1 MDSLCRIFFLFA
13 SKFTSKNARI
23 YIMNDFDK
31 TFEKNY
37 KMLNGEQRSAVDTID
52 GPVLVIAG
60 PGTGKTQLLSTRIA
74 NILRQTDTSA
84 ENILAM
90 TFTDAGAQNM
100 RERLSTLIG
109 AESYKVGIFTYH
121 GFANE
126 IIQNYREF
134 FLDKNL
140 ENQADDLKKLEIL
153 ESVKEKLPT
162 NSGLKY
168 VELKNFAKVISE
180 MKRALITS
188 AELKY
193 IAQANIAEQ
202 DSFHQKIKGLRV
214 SGSSFAKV
222 EPFYRAVRE
231 ALKSSISNQLD
242 GAKFKSN
249 LYFYLEKLNEAFLD
263 SEETGKSNSL
273 TSWRNKFLKEKDGD
287 DNFQVTDV
295 YKNKK
300 LLEFADFYENFNT
313 EMKAQGLYDFD
324 DMILEVIDTVEKND
338 DLRFTLQEKYQ
349 YILLDEYQDTNDAQA
364 KMIEL
369 LTDNPVFEG
378 KPNVLAVGDDD
389 QAIMAFQ
396 GASKSNMIDFYNRF
410 GENTKVINLTKNYR
424 SHGDILSSSK
434 KVADTISGRL
444 TKNLPIAIEK
454 DISAE
459 KDFSGEEIKIERIN
473 FASQI
478 AEFSW
483 AAEEISELIKN
494 GIPAN
499 EIAVIAPKHKILQA
513 LSPYLKNRNV
523 PIKYDKRENILEDK
537 IISQLIKISK
547 LVLAI
552 RDKDETQMA
561 ELFPEVLSFDFW
573 KIPTVEAWKMSWL
586 AKDKRE
592 FWIEAI
598 LESDCLAIQRLGEIL
613 VALAELSYNNSF
625 EEMFDYILGSRAIF
639 DSKDNDDQEI
649 LKSPIRDYLSDKSDE
664 EFFDIISNLT
674 VLRDHLREFSKEQN
688 NDLSVLIKFADAY
701 NKADLKIVNTN
712 PHSSSENAVQLMTPF
727 VAKGL
732 EFDHVFLLS
741 LNQEVW
747 NRSSGGSKTISM
759 PINLKFTNIQDEGE
773 DTRKRLLFVAMTRA
787 KTHLYLTNYTS
798 DFSGKNTKSLA
809 FLDEREEDK
818 ILKSKILPERWQNI
832 SHDKKDALEISDLEL
847 DWHEFYAAKNESMRN
862 LLRPRI
868 QNFKMSPTNLNSFID
883 IEYGGPQA
891 FYENNILCFP
901 EAYGASATL
910 GTLVH
915 DGFNYIQDKIN
926 ANEIPSFDIL
936 RNRFIERIS
945 KYPISEKD
953 RTDITERFDRIFS
966 DFFDNRLNK
975 FKAGNIAEKNFSN
988 SGVVI
993 GDALLTGKIDL
1004 IRIDREDK
1012 KIVVVDY
1019 KTGSI
1024 PLKNGKIDKSNS
1036 KIHKYE
1042 QQLYFYKILIENTPE
1057 FAGYQ
1062 IEKGIIEFIEPSN
1075 KTGETYNYEVCFDPE
1090 KENDLKLLIQAVWS
1104 RIKNFNFEFETDKYP
1119 KNLKGIK
1126 RFEADL
1132 IEEFENR

>member
-1 MDSLCRIFFLFA
+1 M
-13 SKFTSKNARI
+13 
-23 YIMNDFDK
+23 
-31 TFEKNY
+31 
-37 KMLNGEQRSAVDTID
+37 
-52 GPVLVIAG
+52 
-60 PGTGKTQLLSTRIA
+60 
-74 NILRQTDTSA
+74 RQTDTSA
-84 ENILAM
+84 GNILAM
-90 TFTDAGAQNM
+90 TFTEAGAQNM

-140 ENQADDLKKLEIL
+140 ENQADDLKKIEIL
-153 ESVKEKLPT
+153 EAIRENLPP
-162 NSGLKY
+162 NSGIKY

-180 MKRALITS
+180 MKRALIAP
-188 AELKY
+188 AELKH
-193 IAQANIAEQ
+193 IVRVNIAEQ
-202 DSFHQKIKGLRV
+202 DAFHEKIKGLRV
-214 SGSSFAKV
+214 SGSGFVKV
-222 EPFYRAVRE
+222 EPFYSAVRE
-231 ALKSSISNQLD
+231 ALKSSISDRLN
-242 GAKFKSN
+242 GTKFKSN
-249 LYFYLEKLNEAFLD
+249 LYFYLEKLNEAFLEG
-263 SEETGKSNSL
+263 EETGKSNSL
-273 TSWRNKFLKEKDGD
+273 TAWKGKFLKEKDRN
-287 DNFQVTDV
+287 DNFQITDV

-410 GENTKVINLTKNYR
+410 GSNTKVINLTKNYR

-434 KVADTISGRL
+434 NVANTISGRL

-483 AAEEISELIKN
+483 VAEEISKLIKN
-494 GIPAN
+494 GVSAS

-513 LSPYLKNRNV
+513 FSPYLKNRNV

-573 KIPTVEAWKMSWL
+573 KIPTVEAWKMSWS

-598 LESDCLAIQRLGEIL
+598 LESDCLTIQRLGEIL

-639 DSKDNDDQEI
+639 DAKDNDDQEI

-664 EFFDIISNLT
+664 ELFDAILNLT

-732 EFDHVFLLS
+732 EFNHVFLLS

-818 ILKSKILPERWQNI
+818 ILKSKILPEKWQNI

-847 DWHEFYAAKNESMRN
+847 NWHDFYAVKNESMRE

-883 IEYGGPQA
+883 IEYSGPQA

-936 RNRFIERIS
+936 RNRFIDRIS

-953 RTDITERFDRIFS
+953 RTDITERFDS
-966 DFFDNRLNK
+966 
-975 FKAGNIAEKNFSN
+975 NIAEKNFSN

-1004 IRIDREDK
+1004 IRINREDK

-1036 KIHKYE
+1036 KIYKYE

-1075 KTGETYNYEVCFDPE
+1075 KTGETYNYEVYFDPE
-1090 KENDLKLLIQAVWS
+1090 KENNLKLLIQAVWQ

-1119 KNLKGIK
+1119 KSLKGIK
-1126 RFEADL
+1126 QFEADL
-1132 IEEFENR
+1132 IDEFENR

>member
-1 MDSLCRIFFLFA
+1 
-13 SKFTSKNARI
+13 
-23 YIMNDFDK
+23 MNDFDK

-74 NILRQTDTSA
+74 NILRQTDASA

-90 TFTDAGAQNM
+90 TFTDAGARNM

-180 MKRALITS
+180 MKRALITP
-188 AELKY
+188 AELKH
-193 IAQANIAEQ
+193 IAQVNIAEQ

-214 SGSSFAKV
+214 SGSSFTKV
-222 EPFYRAVRE
+222 EPFYSAVRR
-231 ALKSSISNQLD
+231 ALESSISNQLI
-242 GAKFKSN
+242 GTKFKSN
-249 LYFYLEKLNEAFLD
+249 LVFYLEKLNEAFLEG
-263 SEETGKSNSL
+263 EETGKSNSL
-273 TSWRNKFLKEKDGD
+273 TAWKGKLLKEKDRN
-287 DNFQVTDV
+287 DNFQITDV

-300 LLEFADFYENFNT
+300 LLEFADFYENFNA
-313 EMKAQGLYDFD
+313 EMKSQGLYDFD
-324 DMILEVIDTVEKND
+324 DMILEVIDTIEKND

-410 GENTKVINLTKNYR
+410 GSNTKVINLTKNYR

-444 TKNLPIAIEK
+444 TKNLPITIEK

-483 AAEEISELIKN
+483 VAEEISKLIKN
-494 GIPAN
+494 GVSASQ
-499 EIAVIAPKHKILQA
+499 IAVIAPKHKILQA
-513 LSPYLKNRNV
+513 FSPYLKNQNV
-523 PIKYDKRENILEDK
+523 PVKYDKRENILEDK
-537 IISQLIKISK
+537 AVSQLIKISK

-552 RDKDETQMA
+552 RDKNEDQMA

-598 LESDCLAIQRLGEIL
+598 LRSDCLAIQRLGEIL

-639 DSKDNDDQEI
+639 GMKDNDDQGV
-649 LKSPIRDYLSDKSDE
+649 LKSPIRDYLSNKSDE
-664 EFFDIISNLT
+664 EFFDVISNLT
-674 VLRDHLREFSKEQN
+674 VLRDHLREFSKERN
-688 NDLSVLIKFADAY
+688 NDLSVLIKFTDAY

-712 PHSSSENAVQLMTPF
+712 PHSSSENSVQLMTPF

-818 ILKSKILPERWQNI
+818 ILKSKILPEKWQNI
-832 SHDKKDALEISDLEL
+832 SHNKKDALEISDLEL
-847 DWHEFYAAKNESMRN
+847 NWHDFYAVKNESMRN

-883 IEYGGPQA
+883 IEYSGPQS

-926 ANEIPSFDIL
+926 KGETPSFETL
-936 RNRFIERIS
+936 RGRFIERIS

-953 RTDITERFDRIFS
+953 RTNITGRFDRIFN
-966 DFFDNRLNK
+966 DFFENRLNE

-988 SGVVI
+988 AGVVI

-1004 IRIDREDK
+1004 IRINREDK
-1012 KIVVVDY
+1012 KIVIVDY

-1042 QQLYFYKILIENTPE
+1042 QQLYFYEILIENTPE

-1075 KTGETYNYEVCFDPE
+1075 KTGETYNYEVCFDSE
-1090 KENDLKLLIQAVWS
+1090 KENNLKLLIQAVWS
-1104 RIKNFNFEFETDKYP
+1104 RIKNFNFEFEADKYP
-1119 KNLKGIK
+1119 KSLKGIK
-1126 RFEADL
+1126 QFEADL

>member
-1 MDSLCRIFFLFA
+1 
-13 SKFTSKNARI
+13 
-23 YIMNDFDK
+23 MNDFDK

-37 KMLNGEQRSAVDTID
+37 KMLNSEQRSAVDTID

-140 ENQADDLKKLEIL
+140 ENQADDLKKIEIL
-153 ESVKEKLPT
+153 EAIRENLPA

-168 VELKNFAKVISE
+168 VELKNLAKVISE
-180 MKRALITS
+180 MKRALITP
-188 AELKY
+188 AELKH
-193 IAQANIAEQ
+193 IAQANITEQ
-202 DSFHQKIKGLRV
+202 NSFHEKIKGLRV

-222 EPFYRAVRE
+222 EPFYRAIRE

-242 GAKFKSN
+242 GTKFKSN

-300 LLEFADFYENFNT
+300 LLEFADFYENFNA

-396 GASKSNMIDFYNRF
+396 GASKSNMIDFYDRF
-410 GENTKVINLTKNYR
+410 SSNTKVINLTKNYR
-424 SHGDILSSSK
+424 SHSDILSSSK
-434 KVADTISGRL
+434 NVANTISGRL

-459 KDFSGEEIKIERIN
+459 KDFTGEEIKIERIN

-483 AAEEISELIKN
+483 IAEEISKLIKN

-537 IISQLIKISK
+537 VVLQLIKISK

-552 RDKDETQMA
+552 RDKNEDQMA
-561 ELFPEVLSFDFW
+561 ELFPEVLSFNFW
-573 KIPTVEAWKMSWL
+573 EIPTVEAWKMSWS

-639 DSKDNDDQEI
+639 DPKDNDDQEI
-649 LKSPIRDYLSDKSDE
+649 LKSPIRDYLSNKSDE
-664 EFFDIISNLT
+664 EFFDVISNLT

-712 PHSSSENAVQLMTPF
+712 PHASDENAVQLMTPF

-832 SHDKKDALEISDLEL
+832 SHSKKDALEISDLEL

-966 DFFDNRLNK
+966 DFFDNRLNE

-1004 IRIDREDK
+1004 IRINREDK

-1075 KTGETYNYEVCFDPE
+1075 KTGETYNYEVYFDPE
-1090 KENDLKLLIQAVWS
+1090 KENNLKLLIQAVWS
-1104 RIKNFNFEFETDKYP
+1104 RIKNFNFEFETNKYP
-1119 KNLKGIK
+1119 KSLKGIK

>member
-1 MDSLCRIFFLFA
+1 
-13 SKFTSKNARI
+13 
-23 YIMNDFDK
+23 MNDFDK

-84 ENILAM
+84 DNILAM

-153 ESVKEKLPT
+153 EFVKEKLPP
-162 NSGLKY
+162 NSGIKY

-180 MKRALITS
+180 MKRALITP
-188 AELKY
+188 AELKH

-214 SGSSFAKV
+214 SGSSFTKV
-222 EPFYRAVRE
+222 EPFYSAVRR
-231 ALKSSISNQLD
+231 ALESSISNQLI
-242 GAKFKSN
+242 GTKFKSN
-249 LYFYLEKLNEAFLD
+249 LVFYLEKLNEAFLEG
-263 SEETGKSNSL
+263 EETGKSNSL
-273 TSWRNKFLKEKDGD
+273 TSWRNSFLKEKDGD

-300 LLEFADFYENFNT
+300 LLEFADFYESFNA
-313 EMKAQGLYDFD
+313 EMKSQGLYDFD

-349 YILLDEYQDTNDAQA
+349 YLLLDEYQDTNDAQA
-364 KMIEL
+364 RIIEL

-410 GENTKVINLTKNYR
+410 GGNAKVINLTKNYR

-434 KVADTISGRL
+434 NVANTISGRL

-459 KDFSGEEIKIERIN
+459 KDFAGEEIKIDRTN
-473 FASQI
+473 FRSQI

-483 AAEEISELIKN
+483 VAEEISKLIN
-494 GIPAN
+494 SGIPAN

-513 LSPYLKNRNV
+513 FSPYLKNQNV
-523 PIKYDKRENILEDK
+523 PVKYEKRENILEDK
-537 IISQLIKISK
+537 AVSQLIKISK

-561 ELFPEVLSFDFW
+561 ELFPEILSFDFW
-573 KIPTVEAWKMSWL
+573 EVPTVEAWKMSWL

-598 LESDCLAIQRLGEIL
+598 LESDRLAIQRLGEIL
-613 VALAELSYNNSF
+613 VALAELSYSNSF

-639 DSKDNDDQEI
+639 EAKDNDDQEI
-649 LKSPIRDYLSDKSDE
+649 LKSPIRDYLSNKSDE
-664 EFFDIISNLT
+664 EFFDVISNLT
-674 VLRDHLREFSKEQN
+674 VLRDHLREFSKERN

-732 EFDHVFLLS
+732 EFDYVFLLS

-818 ILKSKILPERWQNI
+818 ILKSKILPEKWQNI
-832 SHDKKDALEISDLEL
+832 SHNKKESLEVSDLEL
-847 DWHEFYAAKNESMRN
+847 NWHDFYAVKNESMRN
-862 LLRPRI
+862 LLLPRI

-883 IEYGGPQA
+883 IEYSGPQA

-926 ANEIPSFDIL
+926 KGEMPSFETL
-936 RNRFIERIS
+936 RGRFIERIS
-945 KYPISEKD
+945 KYPISDKD

-966 DFFDNRLNK
+966 DFFDDRLNE
-975 FKAGNIAEKNFSN
+975 FKAGNIAEKNFS
-988 SGVVI
+988 SAGVVI

-1075 KTGETYNYEVCFDPE
+1075 KTGETYNYEVYFDYE
-1090 KENDLKLLIQAVWS
+1090 KENNLKLLIQAVWS
-1104 RIKNFNFEFETDKYP
+1104 RIKNFDFEFETDKYP

-1126 RFEADL
+1126 QFEADL
-1132 IEEFENR
+1132 IDEFENR

>member
-1 MDSLCRIFFLFA
+1 
-13 SKFTSKNARI
+13 
-23 YIMNDFDK
+23 MNDFDK

-37 KMLNGEQRSAVDTID
+37 IMLNNEQRSAVDTID

-100 RERLSTLIG
+100 RERLSILIG
-109 AESYKVGIFTYH
+109 AESYKIGIFTYH

-140 ENQADDLKKLEIL
+140 ENQADDLKKIEIL
-153 ESVKEKLPT
+153 EAIRENLPP
-162 NSGLKY
+162 NSGIKY

-180 MKRALITS
+180 MKRALIAP
-188 AELKY
+188 AELKH
-193 IAQANIAEQ
+193 IVRVNIAEQ
-202 DSFHQKIKGLRV
+202 DAFHEKIKGLRV
-214 SGSSFAKV
+214 SGSGFVKV
-222 EPFYRAVRE
+222 EPFYSAVRE
-231 ALKSSISNQLD
+231 ALKSSISDRLN
-242 GAKFKSN
+242 GTKFKSN
-249 LYFYLEKLNEAFLD
+249 LYFYLEKLNEAFLEG
-263 SEETGKSNSL
+263 EETGKSNSL
-273 TSWRNKFLKEKDGD
+273 TAWKGKFLKEKDRN
-287 DNFQVTDV
+287 DNFQITDV

-410 GENTKVINLTKNYR
+410 GSNTKVINLTKNYR
-424 SHGDILSSSK
+424 SHSDILSSSK
-434 KVADTISGRL
+434 NVANTISGRL

-483 AAEEISELIKN
+483 TAEEISKLIKN

-513 LSPYLKNRNV
+513 FSPYLKNQNV
-523 PIKYDKRENILEDK
+523 PVKYDKRENILEDK

-573 KIPTVEAWKMSWL
+573 KIPTVKAWKMSWL

-639 DSKDNDDQEI
+639 DAKDNYDQEI
-649 LKSPIRDYLSDKSDE
+649 LKSPIRDYLSNKSDE
-664 EFFDIISNLT
+664 EFFDVISNLT

-688 NDLSVLIKFADAY
+688 NDLNVLIKFIDAY
-701 NKADLKIVNTN
+701 DKADLKIVNTN
-712 PHSSSENAVQLMTPF
+712 PHSSSENSVQLMTPF

-787 KTHLYLTNYTS
+787 KTHLYLINYTS

-818 ILKSKILPERWQNI
+818 VLKSKILPERWQNI

-883 IEYGGPQA
+883 IEYSGPQA

-901 EAYGASATL
+901 ESYGASATL

-966 DFFDNRLNK
+966 DFFDNRLNE

-1004 IRIDREDK
+1004 IRINREDK
-1012 KIVVVDY
+1012 KIVVIDY

-1075 KTGETYNYEVCFDPE
+1075 KTGETYNYEVYFDPE
-1090 KENDLKLLIQAVWS
+1090 KENNLKLLIQAVWS

>member
-1 MDSLCRIFFLFA
+1 
-13 SKFTSKNARI
+13 
-23 YIMNDFDK
+23 
-31 TFEKNY
+31 
-37 KMLNGEQRSAVDTID
+37 
-52 GPVLVIAG
+52 
-60 PGTGKTQLLSTRIA
+60 
-74 NILRQTDTSA
+74 
-84 ENILAM
+84 
-90 TFTDAGAQNM
+90 
-100 RERLSTLIG
+100 
-109 AESYKVGIFTYH
+109 
-121 GFANE
+121 
-126 IIQNYREF
+126 
-134 FLDKNL
+134 
-140 ENQADDLKKLEIL
+140 
-153 ESVKEKLPT
+153 
-162 NSGLKY
+162 
-168 VELKNFAKVISE
+168 
-180 MKRALITS
+180 
-188 AELKY
+188 
-193 IAQANIAEQ
+193 
-202 DSFHQKIKGLRV
+202 
-214 SGSSFAKV
+214 
-222 EPFYRAVRE
+222 
-231 ALKSSISNQLD
+231 
-242 GAKFKSN
+242 
-249 LYFYLEKLNEAFLD
+249 
-263 SEETGKSNSL
+263 
-273 TSWRNKFLKEKDGD
+273 
-287 DNFQVTDV
+287 
-295 YKNKK
+295 
-300 LLEFADFYENFNT
+300 
-313 EMKAQGLYDFD
+313 
-324 DMILEVIDTVEKND
+324 
-338 DLRFTLQEKYQ
+338 
-349 YILLDEYQDTNDAQA
+349 
-364 KMIEL
+364 MIEL

-410 GENTKVINLTKNYR
+410 GSNTKVINLTKNYR

-434 KVADTISGRL
+434 NVANTISGRL

-483 AAEEISELIKN
+483 VAEEISKLIKN
-494 GIPAN
+494 GVSAS

-513 LSPYLKNRNV
+513 FSPYLKNRNV

-573 KIPTVEAWKMSWL
+573 KIPTVEAWKMSWS

-598 LESDCLAIQRLGEIL
+598 LESDCLTIQRLGEIL

-639 DSKDNDDQEI
+639 DAKDNDDQEI

-664 EFFDIISNLT
+664 ELFDAILNLT

-688 NDLSVLIKFADAY
+688 NDLSVLIKFTDAY

-712 PHSSSENAVQLMTPF
+712 PHSSSENSVQLMTPF

-741 LNQEVW
+741 LNQAVW
-747 NRSSGGSKTISM
+747 NKSSGGSKTISM
-759 PINLKFTNIQDEGE
+759 PINLKFTNIEDEGE

-818 ILKSKILPERWQNI
+818 VLKSKILPDKWQNI
-832 SHDKKDALEISDLEL
+832 SHGKKDALEISDLEL

-883 IEYGGPQA
+883 IEYSGPQA

-936 RNRFIERIS
+936 RNR
-945 KYPISEKD
+945 
-953 RTDITERFDRIFS
+953 
-966 DFFDNRLNK
+966 
-975 FKAGNIAEKNFSN
+975 
-988 SGVVI
+988 
-993 GDALLTGKIDL
+993 
-1004 IRIDREDK
+1004 
-1012 KIVVVDY
+1012 
-1019 KTGSI
+1019 
-1024 PLKNGKIDKSNS
+1024 
-1036 KIHKYE
+1036 
-1042 QQLYFYKILIENTPE
+1042 
-1057 FAGYQ
+1057 
-1062 IEKGIIEFIEPSN
+1062 
-1075 KTGETYNYEVCFDPE
+1075 
-1090 KENDLKLLIQAVWS
+1090 
-1104 RIKNFNFEFETDKYP
+1104 
-1119 KNLKGIK
+1119 
-1126 RFEADL
+1126 
-1132 IEEFENR
+1132 